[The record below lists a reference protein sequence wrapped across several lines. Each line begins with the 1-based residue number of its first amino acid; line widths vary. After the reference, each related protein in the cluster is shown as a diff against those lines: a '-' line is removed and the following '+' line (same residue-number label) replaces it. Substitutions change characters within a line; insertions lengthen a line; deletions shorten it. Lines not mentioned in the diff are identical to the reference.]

1 MYSNKKVSVI
11 MPIYN
16 AQDFVLQSLKSI
28 AESTHRNLEVIIIDD
43 CSTDKTEEIVHDFIK
58 TDDRFFY
65 FHNTSNRQVSISRNN
80 ALRKI
85 TGEYVTFVDSD
96 DYISKDWIEN
106 LVDTAIT
113 QDAHIVIGKTK
124 QVLNEVED
132 DYKMRDL
139 DEPKELH
146 FNSITLNKNAVVW
159 NKLYRTELIINNHI
173 YFAPDIYIG
182 EDLLFNYKAMYYAL
196 KIFYNDKGYY
206 YYRKDNETS
215 IINRSQADTYC
226 RNIQKV
232 LNSII
237 NFNNLVGDKN
247 IKVMKK
253 QVSDIL
259 QKYYLAERHCKINMS
274 ELRNVDFIAP
284 EKVKLNLLR
293 KHLFRKNKKDK
304 QTSNNPKKR

>member
-1 MYSNKKVSVI
+1 
-11 MPIYN
+11 MPVYN

-28 AESTHRNLEVIIIDD
+28 AESTHKNLEIIIIDD
-43 CSTDKTEEIVHDFIK
+43 CSTDKTEKVVNDFIK

-65 FHNTSNRQVSISRNN
+65 FHNTSNRNVSISRNI

-106 LVDTAIT
+106 LVATAISK
-113 QDAHIVIGKTK
+113 DAHIVIGKTK
-124 QVLNEVED
+124 QVTNGVET
-132 DYKMRDL
+132 DYNMKEL
-139 DEPKELH
+139 DEPKELY
-146 FNSITLNKNAVVW
+146 FNSVILKKNAVVW
-159 NKLYRTELIINNHI
+159 NKLYRSELIINNHI

-182 EDLLFNYKAMYYAL
+182 EDLLFNYKAMYYSL

-215 IINRSQADTYC
+215 IMNKSQADNYC

-232 LNSII
+232 LNCII

-247 IKVMKK
+247 MHVMKK
-253 QVSDIL
+253 QVKDIL
-259 QKYYLAERHCKINMS
+259 RKYYRADRHCKINMS
-274 ELRNVDFIAP
+274 ELRSVDFFAP

-293 KHLFRKNKKDK
+293 KYLFRKNRKGK
-304 QTSNNPKKR
+304 

>member
-1 MYSNKKVSVI
+1 MNNNKKVSII
-11 MPIYN
+11 MPVYN

-28 AESTHRNLEVIIIDD
+28 AESTHKNLEIIIIDD
-43 CSTDKTEEIVHDFIK
+43 CSTDKTEKVVNDFIK

-65 FHNTSNRQVSISRNN
+65 FHNTSNRNVSISRNI

-106 LVDTAIT
+106 LVATAISK
-113 QDAHIVIGKTK
+113 DAHIVIGKTK
-124 QVLNEVED
+124 QVTNGVET
-132 DYKMRDL
+132 DYNMKEL
-139 DEPKELH
+139 DEPKELY
-146 FNSITLNKNAVVW
+146 FNSVILKKNAVVW
-159 NKLYRTELIINNHI
+159 NKLYRSELIINNHI

-182 EDLLFNYKAMYYAL
+182 EDLLFNYKAMYYSL

-215 IINRSQADTYC
+215 IMNKSQADNYC

-232 LNSII
+232 LNCII

-247 IKVMKK
+247 MHVMKK
-253 QVSDIL
+253 QVKDIL
-259 QKYYLAERHCKINMS
+259 RKYYRADRHCKINMS
-274 ELRNVDFIAP
+274 ELRSVDFFAP

-293 KHLFRKNKKDK
+293 KYLFRKNRKGK
-304 QTSNNPKKR
+304 

>member
-1 MYSNKKVSVI
+1 MNSNKKVSII
-11 MPIYN
+11 MPVYN
-16 AQDFVLQSLKSI
+16 AQDFVLQSLTSI
-28 AESTHRNLEVIIIDD
+28 AESSHKNLEIIIIDD
-43 CSTDKTEEIVHDFIK
+43 CSTDKTEEIVNDFIR

-65 FHNTSNRQVSISRNN
+65 LHNTSNRNVSISRNI

-106 LVDTAIT
+106 LVTTAIAK
-113 QDAHIVIGKTK
+113 DAHIVIGKTK
-124 QVLNEVED
+124 QVTNGVET
-132 DYKMRDL
+132 DYNMKDF

-159 NKLYRTELIINNHI
+159 NKLYRSELIINNHI

-215 IINRSQADTYC
+215 IINKSQADTYC

-232 LNSII
+232 LNGIT

-247 IKVMKK
+247 MHVMKK
-253 QVSDIL
+253 QVKDIL
-259 QKYYLAERHCKINMS
+259 RKYYLADRHCKIDMS
-274 ELRNVDFIAP
+274 ELRSVDFIAP

-293 KHLFRKNKKDK
+293 KYLFRKNK
-304 QTSNNPKKR
+304 

>member
-1 MYSNKKVSVI
+1 MNSNKKVSII
-11 MPIYN
+11 MPVYN
-16 AQDFVLQSLKSI
+16 AQNFVLQSLKSI
-28 AESTHRNLEVIIIDD
+28 AESTHKNLEVIIIDD
-43 CSTDKTEEIVHDFIK
+43 CSTDKTEEIIHNFIQN
-58 TDDRFFY
+58 DDRFFY
-65 FHNTSNRQVSISRNN
+65 FHNTSNRNVSISRNN

-106 LVDTAIT
+106 LVDSAIAK
-113 QDAHIVIGKTK
+113 DAHIVIGKTK
-124 QVLNEVED
+124 QVTNGVET
-132 DYKMRDL
+132 DYKIKELD

-159 NKLYRTELIINNHI
+159 NKLYRSELIVNNHI

-196 KIFYNDKGYY
+196 KVFYNNKGYY

-215 IINRSQADTYC
+215 IMNKSQAENYC

-232 LNSII
+232 LNGII

-247 IKVMKK
+247 IHVMKK
-253 QVSDIL
+253 QVKDIL
-259 QKYYLAERHCKINMS
+259 RKYYLADKNCKINMS
-274 ELRNVDFIAP
+274 ELRSVDFIAP

-293 KHLFRKNKKDK
+293 KHIFRKKNKPTGNK
-304 QTSNNPKKR
+304 S